1 MFELEIIKWIQ
12 QMRFSFLDQLMELL
26 TQLGDQL
33 VFIAVA
39 LVIYWFFNKRIAF
52 KLVFVFISSAV
63 VNELLK
69 GVFLRPRPFIEDP
82 SVGVGELTHGYAFPS
97 GHAQNTGVIST
108 ILYKNY
114 GKSSKWL
121 KWVLL
126 AALIIVPFTRLYLGQ
141 HYLTDVLA
149 GLAIGILLAL
159 SVAKVVDM
167 MGDKEHF
174 YGLLVTVPL
183 IVIVMSISMFNQ
195 PYEEIKNLFVAT
207 GGLSGFM
214 IGYVIDKLYISYDAH
229 PKGLKVLYRT
239 LVGLVIVGAF
249 YLGLSVLFDLIAEN
263 NVYLDFL
270 RYALIG
276 LSGTAL
282 SMYVFKL
289 LKV

>member
-12 QMRFSFLDQLMELL
+12 QIRFSFLDKLMELL
-26 TQLGDQL
+26 TQLGDQI

-39 LVIYWFFNKRIAF
+39 LIIYWFFNKKVAF

-69 GVFLRPRPFIEDP
+69 GVFLRPRPFNEDP

-114 GKSSKWL
+114 GKKSVWL

-126 AALIIVPFTRLYLGQ
+126 SAMIVVPFTRLYLGQ
-141 HYLTDVLA
+141 HYLTDVIA
-149 GLAIGILLAL
+149 GLVIGILLAL

-174 YGLLVTVPL
+174 YGLLVTVPV

-195 PYEEIKNLFVAT
+195 PYEEIKNLFVAS

-214 IGYVIDKLYISYDAH
+214 IGYVIDKLYIAYDLH
-229 PKGLKVLYRT
+229 QKGIKIVYRA
-239 LVGLVIVGAF
+239 LVGLVIVATF
-249 YLGLSVLFDLIAEN
+249 YVGLSALFDLISEN

-276 LSGTAL
+276 LTGTAL
-282 SMYVFKL
+282 SMFVFKL

>member
-1 MFELEIIKWIQ
+1 MFELDIIKFIQ
-12 QMRFSFLDQLMELL
+12 QIRSTFLDTVMELV

-33 VFIAVA
+33 AFIGIV

-69 GVFLRPRPFIEDP
+69 GVFLRPRPYVEDI

-108 ILYKNY
+108 VLYKNY
-114 GKSSKWL
+114 GKSNKWL

-126 AALIIVPFTRLYLGQ
+126 AALIIVPFSRMYLGQ

-149 GLAIGILLAL
+149 GVIIGILLVI

-167 MGDKEHF
+167 MGDKEHY

-183 IVIVMSISMFNQ
+183 LLIVLTISFFGQ

-207 GGLSGFM
+207 GGLTGFM
-214 IGYVIDKLYISYDAH
+214 IGYAIDKLYIQYDIH
-229 PKGLKVLYRT
+229 QKGIKILYRA
-239 LVGLVIVGAF
+239 LIGIVIVAVF
-249 YLGLSVLFDLIAEN
+249 YLGLSQIFDLIAVD
-263 NVYLDFL
+263 NVYLDFV
-270 RYALIG
+270 RYACVG
-276 LSGTAL
+276 LSGSAL

>member
-1 MFELEIIKWIQ
+1 MFELDIIKFIQ
-12 QMRFSFLDQLMELL
+12 QIRSTFLDTVMELV

-33 VFIAVA
+33 AFIGIV

-69 GVFLRPRPFIEDP
+69 GVFLRPRPYVEDI

-108 ILYKNY
+108 VLYKNY
-114 GKSSKWL
+114 GKSNKWL

-126 AALIIVPFTRLYLGQ
+126 AALIIVPFSRMYLGQ

-149 GLAIGILLAL
+149 GVIIGILLAI

-167 MGDKEHF
+167 MGDKEHY

-183 IVIVMSISMFNQ
+183 LLIVLTISFFGQ

-207 GGLSGFM
+207 GGLTGFM
-214 IGYVIDKLYISYDAH
+214 IGYAIDKLYIQYDIH
-229 PKGLKVLYRT
+229 QKGIKILYRA
-239 LVGLVIVGAF
+239 LIGIVIVAVF
-249 YLGLSVLFDLIAEN
+249 YLGLSQIFDLIAVD
-263 NVYLDFL
+263 NVYLDFV
-270 RYALIG
+270 RYACVG
-276 LSGTAL
+276 LSGSAL